1 MMACFEGIGNTPN
14 PPDMIIVWLDK
25 MLRFTILWRLHCVFI
40 NSRTNLIYLM
50 YLNPNYTI

>member
-25 MLRFTILWRLHCVFI
+25 MLRFSILWSHYVSI
-40 NSRTNLIYLM
+40 NSRTNLIYL
-50 YLNPNYTI
+50 